1 MQKPQRGAAFQTLA
15 HHYDHRQEAARAAH
29 AAGRKVIGRI
39 GHTVPVELILA
50 AGAMPVLITAN
61 LDRKTPVADIYV
73 DPELPPETR
82 TLFEAGVD
90 GDFEF
95 LDLLVLSRPY
105 DKLYYFL
112 KEIYRLGR
120 APKMPPFA
128 IYDLMQSQRDA
139 VRAYNEDRLQDL
151 MKRIARVAGR
161 IDEAS
166 LTAAIAATNRTRA
179 LQRQLGDL
187 RTAGM
192 IGGVEAM
199 QAIGA
204 GFFMDPKTYADSL
217 SAFIAEAGAAP
228 ALASRH
234 NVLLITAEPLGH
246 TNVHQLLEAAGANVI
261 AEDDTWGA
269 RAAGDDISASGNPLR
284 AILDKYWSDVP
295 TSGVWPPSARET
307 WMMQQASRSDVDAI
321 VLYIPPS
328 DRLLGW
334 DAPRLAEAF
343 RQKGKPVHL
352 TFHDALRDKGR
363 AAIASELETF
373 FAGITGRMET
383 AR

>member
-15 HHYDHRQEAARAAH
+15 HHYAHRQEAARAAH

-39 GHTVPVELILA
+39 GHTVPTELIMA
-50 AGAMPVLITAN
+50 AGAVPILITAD

-128 IYDLMQSQRDA
+128 IYDLMQSQREA
-139 VRAYNEDRLQDL
+139 VRVYNEDRIRDL
-151 MKRIARVAGR
+151 VKRIGR
-161 IDEAS
+161 IAAKVDDAA
-166 LTAAIAATNRTRA
+166 LVAAIETTNSTRA
-179 LQRQLGDL
+179 LQRRLGNL
-187 RTAGM
+187 RATGTV
-192 IGGVEAM
+192 GGVEAM

-204 GFFMDPKTYADSL
+204 GYFMDPQSYAQ
-217 SAFIAEAGAAP
+217 
-228 ALASRH
+228 ALASFISEAAAGPALSARH

-246 TNVHQLLEAAGANVI
+246 TNVHQLIEAAGANVV

-269 RAAGDDISASGNPLR
+269 RAAGDDISTKLDPLQ

-295 TSGVWPPSARET
+295 TTGVWPPAARET
-307 WMMQQASRSDVDAI
+307 WMMEQAARSDIDAI
-321 VLYIPPS
+321 VMYIPPS
-328 DRLLGW
+328 DRMLGW
-334 DAPRLAEAF
+334 DTPRLAKTF
-343 RQKGKPVHL
+343 RDMGKPVQL
-352 TFHDALRDKGR
+352 LFHDALRDKGR
-363 AAIASELETF
+363 SAIASELEPF
-373 FAGITGRMET
+373 FAGIPGRKEA